1 MREHNNS
8 DLRQQ
13 HASVEHVISDN
24 ENVTGVRPIQKKY
37 IQGLPGS
44 SPLVRSG
51 ADDLNYQQKYGK
63 GPLMERAE
71 RLRRLQELKKN
82 MA

>member
-1 MREHNNS
+1 MSGLRDHNNS
-8 DLRQQ
+8 DLRHQ
-13 HASVEHVISDN
+13 HASVDN
-24 ENVTGVRPIQKKY
+24 ENVTGVRPIEKKY
-37 IQGLPGS
+37 IHGLPGS

-71 RLRRLQELKKN
+71 RLRRL
-82 MA
+82 